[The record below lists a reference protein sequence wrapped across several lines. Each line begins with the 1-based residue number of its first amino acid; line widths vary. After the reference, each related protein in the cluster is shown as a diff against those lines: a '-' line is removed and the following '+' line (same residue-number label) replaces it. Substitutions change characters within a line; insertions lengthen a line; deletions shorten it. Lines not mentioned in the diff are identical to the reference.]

1 MIRDTSQQDQVV
13 TTSKSKKKWIVITA
27 LSIAGV
33 VFAGQA
39 MSRWLSV
46 DHSVSKSQIR
56 FAKVERGD
64 MHRDISASGKVVAAN
79 APIVY
84 SAEQGLVTLH
94 VKPGDL
100 VKAKQVVAMIDSP
113 ILMAELQQQQTA
125 VQRITSDVNRAKL
138 DARRQ
143 QLALQQRLDVAK
155 VDLSAAERESRRATI
170 SIERELISQ
179 IDFEKAQ
186 DDLAKSQLS
195 YAHAKQE
202 AELAKDTLAFE
213 IENKTLELKTQQ
225 LMLSELERKVRELEI
240 RSPVDGI
247 VGNWLVEQK
256 AKIERNQAL
265 MKIVD
270 LSAYD
275 AEIQVPESYADELG
289 LGMSVEVNVSGT
301 LLMGQ
306 LSSISPEVR
315 NNQVTARVRISGE
328 SEISLRQNQRVN
340 ARIILEQKESVLMV
354 RRGQFYSSGAGK
366 VAYKV
371 LGDNAER
378 IEIQSGASSMSHI
391 ELLAGVEEGDT
402 IVISN
407 IDVFEN
413 KPQVLLR

>member
-1 MIRDTSQQDQVV
+1 VIRDTSQQDQVV

>member
-1 MIRDTSQQDQVV
+1 MIRDTSQQDQIV
-13 TTSKSKKKWIVITA
+13 TTSKSKKKWVAIAAI
-27 LSIAGV
+27 SIAGV

-46 DHSVSKSQIR
+46 DHSVSKAQVR
-56 FAKVERGD
+56 FATVERGD
-64 MHRDISASGKVVAAN
+64 LFRDISASGKVVAAN
-79 APIVY
+79 APVVY
-84 SAEQGLVTLH
+84 SAEQGLVTLRA
-94 VKPGDL
+94 KPGDL
-100 VKAKQVVAMIDSP
+100 VKADQVVAVINSP

-125 VQRITSDVNRAKL
+125 VQRISSDVNRAKL

-195 YAHAKQE
+195 YSHAKQE
-202 AELAKDTLAFE
+202 ADLAKDTLAFE

-225 LMLSELERKVRELEI
+225 LMLSELERKIRELEI

-256 AKIERNQAL
+256 AKVQRNQSL

-275 AEIQVPESYADELG
+275 AEVQVPESYADELG
-289 LGMSVEVNVSGT
+289 LGMSVEINVAGNM
-301 LLMGQ
+301 LMGQ

-315 NNQVTARVRISGE
+315 NNQVTARVRIN
-328 SEISLRQNQRVN
+328 SENDVSLRQNQRVN

-371 LGDNAER
+371 NGDNALR
-378 IEIQSGASSMSHI
+378 IEIESGATSMSHI
-391 ELLAGVEEGDT
+391 ELLNGVEEGDT

-407 IDVFEN
+407 IDAFDN
-413 KPQVLLR
+413 KPQVFLR

>member
-1 MIRDTSQQDQVV
+1 MIRDTSEQDQII
-13 TTSKSKKKWIVITA
+13 TTSKSKKKWIAVA
-27 LSIAGV
+27 AFSIIGL
-33 VFAGQA
+33 VFTGQA
-39 MSRWLSV
+39 VKRWLSV
-46 DHSVSKSQIR
+46 DHSVSKSQVR

-64 MHRDISASGKVVAAN
+64 MFRDISASGKVVAAN

-100 VKAKQVVAMIDSP
+100 VQAEQVVAVIDSP
-113 ILMAELQQQQTA
+113 VLMAELQQQQTA
-125 VQRITSDVNRAKL
+125 VQRITSEVNRAKL
-138 DARRQ
+138 DSRRQ

-186 DDLAKSQLS
+186 DDLSKSQLS

-213 IENKTLELKTQQ
+213 VENISLELKTQQ
-225 LMLSELERKVRELEI
+225 LVLSELERKVRELEI

-289 LGMSVEVNVSGT
+289 LGMSVEVNVSGS

-315 NNQVTARVRISGE
+315 NNQVTARVRIN
-328 SEISLRQNQRVN
+328 SENEVSLRQNQRVN

-371 LGDNAER
+371 SGDNAQR
-378 IEIQSGASSMSHI
+378 VEIQSGATSMSHI

-407 IDVFEN
+407 IDMFDN
-413 KPQVLLR
+413 KPQVFLR

>member
-1 MIRDTSQQDQVV
+1 MIRDTSEQDQII
-13 TTSKSKKKWIVITA
+13 TTSKSKKKWIAVA
-27 LSIAGV
+27 AFSIIGL
-33 VFAGQA
+33 VFTGQA
-39 MSRWLSV
+39 VKRWLSV
-46 DHSVSKSQIR
+46 DHSVSKSQVR

-64 MHRDISASGKVVAAN
+64 MFRDISASGKVVAAN

-100 VKAKQVVAMIDSP
+100 VHAEQVVAVIDSP
-113 ILMAELQQQQTA
+113 VLMAELQQQQTA

-138 DARRQ
+138 DSRRQ

-186 DDLAKSQLS
+186 DDLSKSQLS

-213 IENKTLELKTQQ
+213 VENISLELKTQQ
-225 LMLSELERKVRELEI
+225 LVLSELERKVRELEI

-275 AEIQVPESYADELG
+275 DEIQVPESYADELG
-289 LGMSVEVNVSGT
+289 LGMSVEVNVSGS

-315 NNQVTARVRISGE
+315 NNQVTARVRIN
-328 SEISLRQNQRVN
+328 SENEVSLRQNQRVN

-371 LGDNAER
+371 SGDNAQR
-378 IEIQSGASSMSHI
+378 VEIQSGATSMSHI

-407 IDVFEN
+407 IDMFDN
-413 KPQVLLR
+413 KPQVFLR